1 MGDRA
6 QLCIQGEKRV
16 GKGMYGAIF
25 QVQTNIQAAKPLLS
39 ACALLWLFGKQEGQ
53 THQESPAQG
62 RGAQLGFC
70 TLIPAAPLSPGRGFG
85 LALVQD
91 GPGDTPGSV
100 PVAFPC
106 PRLLPEGEELFTLCQ
121 VGHCS
126 PGSQPAAFPAGAL
139 MTFLVPVTRWGPGPR
154 PCSIH
159 RSIHR
164 CQLGNQSRLSRGD
177 TAPRPA

>member
-6 QLCIQGEKRV
+6 QLCIQGNKKGWERHVWSHFPSSNQYSGCKAPALCLCPSLAVWKTGGANTPGVPSTGEGSSAGILHPHSSCSSESWQRV
-16 GKGMYGAIF
+16 WPCF
-25 QVQTNIQAAKPLLS
+25 
-39 ACALLWLFGKQEGQ
+39 
-53 THQESPAQG
+53 
-62 RGAQLGFC
+62 
-70 TLIPAAPLSPGRGFG
+70 
-85 LALVQD
+85 
-91 GPGDTPGSV
+91 GPGLSWGHARSV

-126 PGSQPAAFPAGAL
+126 PGLQPAAFPAGAL

-154 PCSIH
+154 LCSIH

-177 TAPRPA
+177 TAPRSA